1 MWRKRKT
8 RDKKKLNLSKI
19 FFEIKQ
25 NLKKT
30 SIVRFIKKNIILAII
45 FIISLIICLIYC
57 LKIEKDNR
65 FFNFVCNIAL
75 AYIGSV
81 IVYFITDFRS
91 KDQVYIKYEKKILEY
106 FKCINYKMKKI
117 SYIIL
122 EKEIYWKDELET
134 IREDDLKKD
143 VYTIRKRIGIDK
155 WSDDPEKINVI
166 ENEIADKIIYI
177 MTSFRSCLSEEDIQ
191 LMVDI
196 QNTELRY
203 QIQEL
208 NKNYNEEVD
217 EPEIKFGTQ
226 ISREQFLDHI
236 EKQNMLEKRI
246 QELSVWEN
254 S

>member
-1 MWRKRKT
+1 MLFIDDKPKT
-8 RDKKKLNLSKI
+8 R
-19 FFEIKQ
+19 
-25 NLKKT
+25 
-30 SIVRFIKKNIILAII
+30 
-45 FIISLIICLIYC
+45 
-57 LKIEKDNR
+57 
-65 FFNFVCNIAL
+65 
-75 AYIGSV
+75 
-81 IVYFITDFRS
+81 
-91 KDQVYIKYEKKILEY
+91 
-106 FKCINYKMKKI
+106 
-117 SYIIL
+117 
-122 EKEIYWKDELET
+122 
-134 IREDDLKKD
+134 
-143 VYTIRKRIGIDK
+143 
-155 WSDDPEKINVI
+155 
-166 ENEIADKIIYI
+166 NEIADKIIYI